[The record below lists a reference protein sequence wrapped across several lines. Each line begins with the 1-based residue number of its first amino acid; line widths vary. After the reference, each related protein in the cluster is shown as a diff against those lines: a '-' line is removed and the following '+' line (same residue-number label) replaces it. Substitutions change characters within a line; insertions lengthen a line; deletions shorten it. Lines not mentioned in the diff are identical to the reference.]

1 MRFSKTSR
9 DFKVQKIA
17 STTRRLLCSGSADS
31 SISYSRSLSLRS
43 DRLKEA
49 TSHSGAPLDTTTE
62 ERLIRP
68 ARNVSGSLR
77 LPGDKSISHRYAM
90 LGAFAEGTSRF
101 TNFSTGADCAS
112 TLACMEALGAAVNR
126 IGNEAVEI
134 TGVAGRVTPSGS
146 PLDRGNC
153 GSTMRMIS
161 GLLSPQQGSFTL
173 IGDASLSRRPMERI
187 RKPLEAMGAKLTLT
201 DGHAPLTIEGTSLK
215 PIDYTTP
222 VPSAQVKTCVLL
234 AGLQTAGTTTVREAV
249 RTRDHSE
256 LALRAFGAT
265 LTRTLDSVS
274 IPGPQSLH
282 AISAAVPG
290 DISSAAFFLCAAALF
305 PGSGL
310 VLDSLGLNPTRATLL
325 DVLTALGA
333 HIAVLNLEEQNA
345 ELVGTVQVTA
355 PPEGLGS
362 TTISGALAAQ
372 LIDELPALAAIGPFT
387 SGGIRIRDARE
398 LRVKESDRIALVVRN
413 LRAMGAEVE
422 EFEDGL
428 DVPGGQTLH
437 GATIDSGGD
446 HRIAMAFSV
455 AALRAE
461 GDTLIQGAESA
472 AISFPEFF
480 DLLDLVAER

>member
-1 MRFSKTSR
+1 LHTAA
-9 DFKVQKIA
+9 Q
-17 STTRRLLCSGSADS
+17 
-31 SISYSRSLSLRS
+31 
-43 DRLKEA
+43 
-49 TSHSGAPLDTTTE
+49 

-68 ARNVSGSLR
+68 ARNIYGSLR

-112 TLACMEALGAAVNR
+112 TLSCMEALGAKINR
-126 IGNEAVEI
+126 SGSDAIEV
-134 TGVAGRVTPSGS
+134 TGVAGRVTPAGH
-146 PLDRGNC
+146 PLDCGNS

-161 GLLSPQQGSFTL
+161 GLLAAQQGSFTL
-173 IGDASLSRRPMERI
+173 TGDASLSRRPMERI
-187 RKPLEAMGAKLTLT
+187 RRPLEAMGARLTLT
-201 DGHAPLTIEGTSLK
+201 DGHAPLSIEGGPLRS
-215 PIDYTTP
+215 IDYTTP

-234 AGLQTAGTTTVREAV
+234 AGLQTSGITKVREAL

-265 LTRTLDSVS
+265 LTRTLESVS
-274 IPGPQSLH
+274 ISGPQALH
-282 AISAAVPG
+282 AIEAAVPG
-290 DISSAAFFLCAAALF
+290 DISSAAFFMCAAALF

-310 VLDSLGLNPTRATLL
+310 VLDSIGLNPTRATLL

-333 HIAVLNLEEQNA
+333 RIAVLNLEEKHA
-345 ELVGTVQVTA
+345 ELVGTVQISA

-362 TTISGALAAQ
+362 TAISGPLAAQ
-372 LIDELPALAAIGPFT
+372 LIDELPVLAAIAPFT
-387 SGGIRIRDARE
+387 SGGIRIRDAKE
-398 LRVKESDRIALVVRN
+398 LRVKESDRIALVAKN
-413 LRAMGAEVE
+413 LRAMGAEVI

-437 GATIDSGGD
+437 GATIDAGGD
-446 HRIAMAFSV
+446 HRIAMAFSI
-455 AALRAE
+455 AALRAQ

-480 DLLDLVAER
+480 ELLDLVAER

>member
-1 MRFSKTSR
+1 LHT
-9 DFKVQKIA
+9 
-17 STTRRLLCSGSADS
+17 
-31 SISYSRSLSLRS
+31 
-43 DRLKEA
+43 
-49 TSHSGAPLDTTTE
+49 PTE
-62 ERLIRP
+62 ERIIRP
-68 ARNVSGSLR
+68 AKNIYGSLR
-77 LPGDKSISHRYAM
+77 LPGDKSISHRYGM
-90 LGAFAEGTSRF
+90 LAAFAEGTSRF

-112 TLACMEALGAAVNR
+112 TLACMEALGARVR
-126 IGNEAVEI
+126 RLEDGSVEVV
-134 TGVAGRVTPSGS
+134 GVGGRVTPCDT
-146 PLDRGNC
+146 PLDCGNS

-161 GLLSPQQGSFTL
+161 GLLAPQEGRFTL
-173 IGDASLSRRPMERI
+173 VGDESLSRRPMERI
-187 RKPLEAMGAKLTLT
+187 RKPLEEMGAHLTLT
-201 DGHAPLTIEGTSLK
+201 DGHAPMTIVGGPLQA
-215 PIDYTTP
+215 IDYTTP
-222 VPSAQVKTCVLL
+222 VPSAQVKTCILL

-265 LTRTLDSVS
+265 VERSLDSVS
-274 IPGPQSLH
+274 IAGPQKLR
-282 AISAAVPG
+282 AIEAAVPG

-305 PGSGL
+305 PGSSL
-310 VLDSLGLNPTRATLL
+310 VLDSLGLNPTRAALL

-333 HIAVLNLEEQNA
+333 RISVLNLEEKNA
-345 ELVGTVQVTA
+345 ELVGTVQITA

-362 TTISGALAAQ
+362 TAISGALAAQ

-413 LRAMGAEVE
+413 LRAMGAEVA

-461 GDTLIQGAESA
+461 GETRIQGAESV